1 LNSLLQIYHS
11 PLFDWIYTF
20 IAFIA
25 ISFIIACL
33 EIMHKKYH
41 IAGNITRK
49 LLHIIVGL
57 LVCLSVLIIHTNFP
71 IIIIALIFILV
82 NWLAIR
88 KQKLRSIHI
97 NSVSYGTVYYPI
109 ATIILVLL
117 LWQDHKFIF
126 ILSILIMSISDTFA
140 GIIGERFARNYFI
153 LVKERKSIIGTITM
167 FLYTFFILITGF
179 LAYYEQNIGNSIL
192 LSLVIAL
199 PVTVSETVSS
209 KGNDN
214 LFVPLVAA
222 VFIYGMTI
230 NLDENLKYQLIFG
243 EFFSLIVCFLS
254 FYFKFLHISGV
265 VIVFLLGTIIFGFG
279 GIPFALPIL
288 VFFILSSLLSKV
300 GRKRKKLI
308 ESVFEKTGTRD
319 YAQVLANGLLP
330 ALIVLIIFFTG
341 YNYLYLIYLTA
352 IAVAMADT
360 WATELGI
367 FSKHRPRLITSFKQV
382 EHGTSG
388 AVSLLGTLASILGS
402 LIIAVTGIIF
412 INDFEIHIGYVAYL
426 SIITL
431 SGLSGSLIDSLIG
444 ATIQGQYKCKICMK
458 TTEKTVHCG
467 TESLLIKGKAFFNN
481 DLVNFVSI
489 AIISIITYILV
500 TYSIL

>member
-1 LNSLLQIYHS
+1 LNSILQIYHS
-11 PLFDWIYTF
+11 PFFDWIYTF

-25 ISFIIACL
+25 ISLIISCL
-33 EIMHKKYH
+33 EYIHKKYH

-49 LLHIIVGL
+49 LLHVIVGL
-57 LVCLSVLIIHTNFP
+57 LVCLSVLIIHTSFP
-71 IIIIALIFILV
+71 IIIIAFIFILV

-97 NSVSYGTVYYPI
+97 NSYSYGTVYYPI

-140 GIIGERFARNYFI
+140 GIIGDRFARNYFI
-153 LVKERKSIIGTITM
+153 LVKEKKSIIGTITM
-167 FLYTFFILITGF
+167 FFYTFFILIIGF

-192 LSLVIAL
+192 LSVIIAL

-214 LFVPLVAA
+214 LFVPLMAA

-230 NLDENLKYQLIFG
+230 DTAGNLKYQLIFG
-243 EFFSLIVCFLS
+243 EFLSFIVCFLS

-265 VIVFLLGTIIFGFG
+265 FIVFLLGTIIFGFG

-288 VFFILSSLLSKV
+288 AFFILSSLLSRV
-300 GRKRKKLI
+300 GKKRKKLI

-330 ALIVLIIFFTG
+330 ALIVLTIF
-341 YNYLYLIYLTA
+341 YSRDNSLYLIYLTA

-367 FSKHRPRLITSFKQV
+367 FSEHRPRLITSFKQV

-402 LIIAVTGIIF
+402 LIIALTGIIL
-412 INDFEIHIGYVAYL
+412 INNFEIHIEYVAYF

-444 ATIQGQYKCKICMK
+444 ATIQGQYQCKICMK
-458 TTEKTVHCG
+458 TTEKKVHCG
-467 TESLLIKGKAFFNN
+467 SESVLIKGKAFFNN
-481 DLVNFVSI
+481 DLVNIVSI
-489 AIISIITYILV
+489 TITTIITYTILK
-500 TYSIL
+500 IIIQ